1 MGALTTLGKT
11 GGGPTVGTGLTDGAV
26 PGGGGGA
33 VPVGFCVGQPYL
45 HEVTV
50 IVDVVRWVEIEVTDP
65 CL

>member
-1 MGALTTLGKT
+1 MGTEVT
-11 GGGPTVGTGLTDGAV
+11 GGAV
-26 PGGGGGA
+26 PGGGGGGGGGA
-33 VPVGFCVGQPYL
+33 VAVGFCVGQPYL

>member
-1 MGALTTLGKT
+1 MT
-11 GGGPTVGTGLTDGAV
+11 GGAV
-26 PGGGGGA
+26 PGGGRGVA
-33 VPVGFCVGQPYL
+33 LGFEVGQPYL

>member
-1 MGALTTLGKT
+1 M
-11 GGGPTVGTGLTDGAV
+11 GTGLTDGAV
-26 PGGGGGA
+26 PGGGGGGGGGGGA
-33 VPVGFCVGQPYL
+33 VAVGFCVGQPYL